1 MTLSRYSSRK
11 DNLVK
16 GLLAPKLKDAVLYKR
31 IAGYFRSSIFE
42 LIGEEIANIPD
53 VRIICNSDLDENDI
67 KIAKS
72 LEASLT
78 ERWNEETT
86 ISDVVLHR
94 EAYLK
99 FSELLKA
106 KNLQIRVIQREKL
119 FLHGKAG
126 MIQYLDGSRKS
137 FVGSVNE
144 TKRAFA
150 KNYEIV
156 WLDDD
161 PDSANWVEE
170 EFDALWEEGVP
181 LPQAVIEHIE
191 RVAKS
196 EEISLEKLEKLPNK
210 DEQAGAVFNEAPI
223 YRNGDKLSPWQ
234 KSFVSHFL
242 EHRKIYNKS
251 RLLLADEVGLGKTLS
266 MACSGMI
273 SAILGDGPVLI
284 LAPSTLIYQWQAEM
298 LDKLGI
304 PSAVWVT
311 NKKGWI
317 DNNGHYI
324 SSKGDYRQIK
334 HCPCS
339 IGIVST
345 GLIMHHYDNKK
356 NFLNEAGEILRVNYG
371 MVILDEAHKAR
382 GAQYKT
388 RISRE
393 QNNLLKFMM
402 EISKKCKHLILG
414 TATPI
419 QTNIE
424 ELWDLMKVLSNSATF
439 VLGDTNSLWRNVENA
454 KEVIKGNK
462 VMESPQEAWQWLKN
476 PLPPESENA
485 TIKEIREDNDIDFN
499 KFEFYREFEELAPST
514 RKFSFDEC
522 IDSDYFKKY
531 NPFVRHI
538 VLRKRKD
545 LENKGLL
552 DKIAVRVHPLDGR
565 EAQYK
570 SHFVGNGLL
579 TNAPFLAAYEK
590 VVEFCRLIQRR
601 SKVTGFM
608 KTIILQRICS
618 SFFSG
623 LKTAE
628 KLLNKSIQNID
639 YDTDSE
645 EIIIEENNPLESLTS
660 EEAEC
665 LNEIKN
671 QLSRPEAI
679 DPKLATVKWFLTKF
693 KTDNKTWLE
702 HGCIIFSQ
710 YYDTVLWIA
719 ENLSKELP
727 EEKIAVYAGFGK
739 SGIYINSKF
748 TSIDRESIKAAVK
761 NKELRLVIA
770 TDAACEGLN
779 LQTLGTLINIDLP
792 WNPSKLEQRLGRIK
806 RFGQK
811 RKSIDMLNLVYSETQ
826 DEAVY
831 NALSKRMKDTY
842 DIFGSL
848 PDSIEDDWIDD
859 VEKLEEH
866 IDTYI
871 SEREKAKNAFDIKY
885 NDDTDPNNNKWEKCN
900 KILSRKD
907 IIDLLSK
914 PW

>member
-16 GLLAPKLKDAVLYKR
+16 GLLAPRLKGATIYKR

-42 LIGEEIANIPD
+42 LIGEEVANIPE
-53 VRIICNSDLDENDI
+53 VKIICNSDLDENDV
-67 KIAKS
+67 KIAKA
-72 LEASLT
+72 LESSLT

-106 KNLQIRVIQREKL
+106 KNIQIRVIQREKL

-126 MIQYLDGSRKS
+126 MIQYPDGSRKS

-144 TKRAFA
+144 TRNAFA
-150 KNYEIV
+150 NNYEIV

-170 EFDALWEEGVP
+170 EFDDLWEEGIP

-196 EEISLEKLEKLPNK
+196 EEIPLEKYGKITNK
-210 DEQAGAVFNEAPI
+210 EEQAGAVFNEAPI
-223 YRNGDKLSPWQ
+223 YKNGDKLSPWQ

-242 EHRKIYNKS
+242 EHRKIYKKS

-273 SAILGDGPVLI
+273 SAVLGDGAVLI
-284 LAPSTLIYQWQAEM
+284 LAPSTLIFQWQAEM

-317 DNNGHYI
+317 DNKGHYI
-324 SSKGDYRQIK
+324 SSKGDYTQIR

-345 GLIMHHYDNKK
+345 GLVMHHYQKGK
-356 NFLNEAGEILRVNYG
+356 FSNEADEMLRVNYG

-382 GAQYKT
+382 GSQSKT
-388 RISRE
+388 QSKRV

-419 QTNIE
+419 QTDVE
-424 ELWDLMKVLSNSATF
+424 ELWDLMKVLSNSASF
-439 VLGDTNSLWRNVENA
+439 VLGDTNSLWRNVEEA

-462 VMESPQEAWQWLKN
+462 TMDSAQEAWQWLKN
-476 PLPPESENA
+476 PLPPENENFVVR
-485 TIKEIREDNDIDFN
+485 EIRDENEIEPD
-499 KFEFYREFEELAPST
+499 KFESYREFEELAST
-514 RKFSFDEC
+514 TKTFSFDDC
-522 IDSDYFKKY
+522 LDSDYFKKY
-531 NPFVRHI
+531 NPFIRHI

-552 DKIAVRVHPLDGR
+552 DKIAVKVHPLDGR
-565 EAQYK
+565 EEKYK
-570 SHFVGNGLL
+570 SHFVENGLS
-579 TNAPFLAAYEK
+579 TNPPFQAAYEK
-590 VVEFCRLIQRR
+590 AVEFCRLLQKR

-628 KLLNKSIQNID
+628 KLLNKAIQN
-639 YDTDSE
+639 TDDETTTE
-645 EIIIEENNPLESLTS
+645 EIILEDANPLESLSS
-660 EEAEC
+660 EEADC
-665 LNEIKN
+665 LNEIKY

-679 DPKLATVKWFLTKF
+679 DPKLSTVKWFLTEF

-702 HGCIIFSQ
+702 HGCIVFSQ

-719 ENLSKELP
+719 ENLSKKLP

-739 SGIYINSKF
+739 SGIYCNGKF
-748 TSIDRESIKAAVK
+748 TSIDRENIKAAVK
-761 NKELRLVIA
+761 HKELRLVIA

-826 DEAVY
+826 DETIY
-831 NALSKRMKDTY
+831 KALSKRMKDTY

-848 PDSIEDDWIDD
+848 PDTIEDGWIDN
-859 VEKLEEH
+859 VEELEKH
-866 IDTYI
+866 IDIYI
-871 SEREKAKNAFDIKY
+871 AEREKAKNAFDIKY
-885 NDDTDPNNNKWEKCN
+885 NDDTDPTKNNWEKCN
-900 KILSRKD
+900 KILARKD